1 MFFTSNNK
9 EQQSSIK
16 CVYPPGGQS
25 NFQFSYKDAKPD
37 KINCKKYPD
46 TKMNYDIVNL
56 QDNGINNNQNINMRN
71 CSIKTNYNF
80 GKEKFNI
87 FKNEYPKESQ
97 QSSIKVT
104 QKPGGFSCV
113 QFAKEQ

>member
-1 MFFTSNNK
+1 
-9 EQQSSIK
+9 
-16 CVYPPGGQS
+16 
-25 NFQFSYKDAKPD
+25 
-37 KINCKKYPD
+37 
-46 TKMNYDIVNL
+46 MNYDIVNL

-71 CSIKTNYNF
+71 CSIKTDYNF